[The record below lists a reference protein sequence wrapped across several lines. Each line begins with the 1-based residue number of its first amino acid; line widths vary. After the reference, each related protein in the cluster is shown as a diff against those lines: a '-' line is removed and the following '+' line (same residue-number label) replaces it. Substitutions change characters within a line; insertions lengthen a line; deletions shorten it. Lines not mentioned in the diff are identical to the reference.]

1 MIMRVNALMMDST
14 DNVVT
19 CISDIEVG
27 QIVYY
32 KVDDEIRRIIANEHI
47 PYCHKIAI
55 NPIKK
60 GEMVVKYGEIIG
72 RACNNIAE
80 GYWVSH
86 LNIESVPRDY
96 TNEVM

>member
-1 MIMRVNALMMDST
+1 MMRVNALMIDST

-19 CISDIEVG
+19 CISNIEVG

-60 GEMVVKYGEIIG
+60 EKWLLNMAKSLEELAIILQKD
-72 RACNNIAE
+72 I
-80 GYWVSH
+80 GYH
-86 LNIESVPRDY
+86 I
-96 TNEVM
+96 